1 MSSWPLIIVGV
12 ALEVIIFILYGI
24 FVRFDDYAKMQNSAA
39 YQTDSLSDYV
49 LRYPMLQDVHVMM
62 FIGFGFLMTFLKH
75 HSWSG
80 VSLNFI
86 AAALAIQLY
95 ILCMGF

>member
-49 LRYPMLQDVHVMM
+49 LR
-62 FIGFGFLMTFLKH
+62 
-75 HSWSG
+75 
-80 VSLNFI
+80 
-86 AAALAIQLY
+86 LY
-95 ILCMGF
+95 